1 VTTTAADPSSIAR
14 IVGTVAIGLACSSLP
29 LFLTGALSTRIG
41 ADIGITTAGLG
52 VAVAA
57 FFLGGAVAS
66 VPGGRL
72 ADRYGSSAALRGGFA
87 IATLCALAIGGV
99 VDRNWLLVL
108 TLFLGGTGVA
118 LVDTSGARAFAAAV
132 PLQRQGFA
140 FGIKE
145 ASIPSAALVAGA
157 TLPLLGDRFGW
168 RPAFV
173 GAAVLAAV
181 AGLSVPSRLD
191 APRGPTPTPAA
202 ATAAIARPAEDPQA
216 GAGPVRTAVAV
227 SSLPLVAL
235 AVAAALGGGAAASS
249 ATFLVRSS
257 EEAGLTASAAGLLLA
272 VASGVSVATRLG
284 SGVLADRLLG
294 AELRLVAALLA
305 VGTVGQLG
313 LASDAAPLL
322 LPGAILALGGGWGWT
337 GLMFLAAIRID
348 ADRPARA
355 AGIVLAG
362 LAIGGTLGPIA
373 IGVIAERAGFP
384 VAWLFGASA
393 MAVAC
398 VVTLLTDRRSS
409 DARSLA

>member
-1 VTTTAADPSSIAR
+1 MTTTTADPSSIAR
-14 IVGTVAIGLACSSLP
+14 VVGTVAVGLACSSLP
-29 LFLTGALSTRIG
+29 LFLTGALSTRIS
-41 ADIGITTAGLG
+41 ADLGITTAGLG

-66 VPGGRL
+66 VPVGRL

-87 IATLCALAIGGV
+87 IATLCALVIGGV

-157 TLPLLGDRFGW
+157 TLPLLGDRIGW

-173 GAAVLAAV
+173 CAAVLAAV
-181 AGLSVPSRLD
+181 AGVSVPSRLD
-191 APRGPTPTPAA
+191 ARRGPTPTPAA
-202 ATAAIARPAEDPQA
+202 TAGIARPGEDPRA
-216 GAGPVRTAVAV
+216 AATPVTTAVAV
-227 SSLPLVAL
+227 SSLPLIAL

-257 EEAGLTASAAGLLLA
+257 EAAGLTASAAGLLLA
-272 VASGVSVATRLG
+272 VASSVSVATRLG

-294 AELRLVAALLA
+294 AELRLVAALLV

-322 LPGAILALGGGWGWT
+322 VPGAILALGGGWGWT

-348 ADRPARA
+348 AHRPARA

-384 VAWLFGASA
+384 TAWLFGASA
-393 MAVAC
+393 MAIAC